1 LTNYFDNKLNKM
13 VKQIKNYLQELGFT
27 TNEIKVYIALTKMGE
42 AKAVEIAK
50 KIELPR
56 TTVISL
62 LNKLSNENYLTTNK
76 YRGTTY
82 YWIESPKTISATLE
96 SKMAIANQ
104 LNSLLTGLYRTEAHF
119 PAAQVYDSKTSIKQ
133 FIVKT
138 LSNLPK
144 KSVYFTIDSP
154 GAANYAKIYSDH
166 VRKILYQQKKKKGI
180 ITQTLIPYGS
190 FKQILPFKLKE
201 QLIQIREL
209 PQGVEFTSSL
219 WLIEDKIIH
228 FSGNPPFLVVLKHE
242 KIVQSLKSL
251 YDFLWETSTPKN

>member
-1 LTNYFDNKLNKM
+1 M
-13 VKQIKNYLQELGFT
+13 VKQIKNYLRELGFT
-27 TNEIKVYIALTKMGE
+27 ANEIKVYIALTQLGE
-42 AKAVEIAK
+42 AKAVEVAK
-50 KIELPR
+50 KIDLPR

-62 LNKLSNENYLTTNK
+62 LNKLSKDNYLTTNK

-82 YWIESPKTISATLE
+82 YWIESPKTISASLE
-96 SKMAIANQ
+96 NKIAIAAQ
-104 LNSLLTGLYRTEAHF
+104 LNNLLTGLYRTEAHF

-138 LSNLPK
+138 LGNLPK
-144 KSVYFTIDSP
+144 KSIYYTIDSP

-180 ITQTLIPYGS
+180 VTQTLVPYGS

-201 QLIQIREL
+201 QLIQIKEL
-209 PQGVEFTSSL
+209 PQDIKIHSSL
-219 WLIEDKIIH
+219 WLIEDKLIH

-242 KIVQSLKSL
+242 QIVKSMKSL
-251 YDFLWETSTPKN
+251 YDFLWQISEQKN